1 MLIRRWVTLL
11 LAWGVPLAAV
21 AAPPAITVVAGGD
34 LLFDRGVRRWSEKN
48 GVRNLLTGL
57 RPQFRAADLALANL
71 ECPLT
76 VRLSPMPKQYVFRC
90 DPAVAKDLRW
100 AGLDAV
106 SLANNHSIDQGRDGL
121 LDTIQELEAAGVVA
135 LGAGGSQPA
144 ARRHHVMK
152 IGEFRVA
159 LLGYVAIPI
168 EGVVFLEDRPGPA
181 QLQEESIVSDLA
193 GARADADL
201 VIVNVHWGSEFRPQ
215 PSPEQQRVGH
225 LFIDGGATMVIG
237 HHPHVLQPI
246 ERYKGGLIA
255 YSLGNLVFDQRRE
268 DGRTT
273 ALLRCQVQP
282 GQVGPCAALPLEIT
296 KARPHRAP
304 SGMAKR
310 IGATLEVPLI
320 P

>member
-1 MLIRRWVTLL
+1 MLIRPWVALW

-21 AAPPAITVVAGGD
+21 ADPPAITVVAGGD
-34 LLFDRGVRRWSEKN
+34 LLFDRGVRRWSEKA
-48 GVRNLLTGL
+48 GVRNLLADL
-57 RPQFRAADLALANL
+57 RPQFRASDLALANL

-76 VRLSPMPKQYVFRC
+76 TRLSPMPKQYVFRC
-90 DPAVAKDLRW
+90 DPAVAEDLRW
-100 AGLDAV
+100 AGLDVV

-121 LDTIQELEAAGVVA
+121 LDTIQAVEAAGLVA
-135 LGAGGSQPA
+135 VGAGGSQPE

-152 IGEFRVA
+152 VGEFRVA
-159 LLGYVAIPI
+159 ILGYVAIPI

-193 GARADADL
+193 AARVDTDL
-201 VIVNVHWGSEFRPQ
+201 VIVNIHWGSEFHPQ
-215 PSPEQQRVGH
+215 PSPEQQRVGR

-237 HHPHVLQPI
+237 HHPHVLQPT

-273 ALLRCQVQP
+273 ALLRCQVKP
-282 GQVGPCAALPLEIT
+282 GQVGPCAALPLEIS

-304 SGMAKR
+304 AEMAER
-310 IGATLEVPLI
+310 IGAILGLPLI